1 MMEEHFYRNTPLFS
15 EAQDKD
21 IYSTNVNKHLLLN
34 RPIPFLEKKKLKNI
48 FENLDIFI

>member
-34 RPIPFLEKKKLKNI
+34 RPIPFLEKKK
-48 FENLDIFI
+48 